1 MRYSVTSSIPG
12 RIRLDLH
19 GKIPEQHAVA
29 IEEIL
34 GGQRYVSKCVVY
46 PRIGAVAVN
55 YQAIDDGTLDD
66 SRNMILQKIGCLQ
79 RAQIER
85 WKPEDSLAL
94 APKPRHLFSTLA
106 NMTLWYFCR
115 SIFLPQPVK
124 MVLRAVHAIPFFRAA
139 FASLRARRLDV
150 PVLDAAAIAMG
161 FMQGNGASA
170 GRSMYLLHVAD
181 ALEDYTQRRSES
193 SLAESLMAIPSGARK
208 LDGDL
213 EIEVPLEQLV
223 QGDVVVARLG
233 DSIPVDGKVIGGQA
247 AVNQSSLTGEPLAIM
262 RTEGDTVYAG
272 TVVEDGEI
280 HILITGD
287 PKTSKIRSIV
297 SLMKQSEAMKSATQ
311 KRVENMADKLV
322 PWNFLLAGVVALTTR
337 SISKTAAALMV
348 DYSCALKLSGSIAV
362 MAAQRESARHGFIV
376 KGSRYFEAM
385 AEADVIVL
393 DKTGTL
399 TAAEPKV
406 CRVESYCDETP
417 DEILRMAACFEEH
430 FPHPVAR
437 AVVNKALEAGLEH
450 RERHAEVEYI
460 IAHGIASSIDGKRA
474 VIGSEHFVR
483 EDEHIAISEDLLE
496 KIHATANG
504 ASPLM
509 MAIDGA
515 LAGVIYIED
524 PLKPGTKEVVD
535 QLREEGFK
543 RIIMLTGD
551 NVGAARKAAEA
562 AGVDE
567 FRANLL
573 PEDKHAL
580 VSKLQAE
587 GHKVAMIGD
596 GVNDAPAL
604 AAAHVSIAMS
614 GGSAVAREA
623 ADISLVSDNLGALVE
638 LRKLC
643 SALQARMAAG
653 YRFTI
658 GFNSLLLALGIGGV
672 ISPQTSSLAHNGSTI
687 ALSAL
692 NARPYLPAKTS
703 EGEPV
708 GCEGE

>member
-1 MRYSVTSSIPG
+1 MRYSVISSIPG
-12 RIRLDLH
+12 RVRLDLH
-19 GKIPEQHAVA
+19 GKIPEAHAVA
-29 IEEIL
+29 IEELL
-34 GGQRYVSKCVVY
+34 GKQCFVAKCVVY
-46 PRIGAVAVN
+46 PRIGAVAVC
-55 YQAIDDGTLDD
+55 YQATATLSLDQA
-66 SRNMILQKIGCLQ
+66 RQALLREVGQMQ

-94 APKPRHLFSTLA
+94 APRPRHLFSVLA
-106 NMTLWYFCR
+106 NMTLWHFCR
-115 SIFLPQPVK
+115 SMFLPQPVK
-124 MVLRAVHAIPFFRAA
+124 MVLRALHAVPFFRAA
-139 FASLRARRLDV
+139 WASLRAHRLDV

-170 GRSMYLLHVAD
+170 GRSMYLLHVSD

-193 SLAESLMAIPSGARK
+193 SLAQSLMAIPTAARK
-208 LDGDL
+208 LEGDL
-213 EIEVPLEQLV
+213 EIEIPLDQLQ

-233 DSIPVDGKVIGGQA
+233 DSVPVDGKVISGQA

-262 RTEGDTVYAG
+262 RTQGDTVYAG

-280 HILITGD
+280 CILVTGD
-287 PKTSKIRSIV
+287 PQASKIRSIV
-297 SLMKQSEAMKSATQ
+297 ALMEQSEAMKSATQ
-311 KRVENMADKLV
+311 KRIENMADKLV

-337 SISKTAAALMV
+337 SLSKTAAALMV

-362 MAAQRESARHGFIV
+362 MAAQRESAKHGFIV

-385 AEADVIVL
+385 AEADVIVF

-399 TAAEPKV
+399 TAAEPSV
-406 CRVESYCDETP
+406 CRVESYCEETT
-417 DEILRMAACFEEH
+417 DEILRLAACFEEH

-437 AVVNKALEAGLEH
+437 AVVNAALEKDLEH

-474 VIGSEHFVR
+474 VIGSEHFVL
-483 EDEHIAISEDLLE
+483 EDEHIAVSDEVLE

-504 ASPLM
+504 ASPLL
-509 MAIDGA
+509 MAVDGV

-524 PLKPGTKEVVD
+524 PLKPGTKEVVN
-535 QLREEGFK
+535 QLRAEGFK

-551 NVGAARKAAEA
+551 NESAAQKAAEA

-580 VSKLQAE
+580 VSKLQEE
-587 GHKVAMIGD
+587 GYKVAMIGD

-643 SALQARMAAG
+643 RALQARMAAG

-672 ISPQTSSLAHNGSTI
+672 ISPQASSAAHNGSTI

-692 NARPYLPAKTS
+692 NARPYLPAETS
-703 EGEPV
+703 KDAN
-708 GCEGE
+708 